1 MKAMYSK
8 HEMNQYLLMC
18 SSELKGVCLQGRD
31 GKVVQV
37 YRKRWVIHI
46 ERLTR
51 EKVNGATAA
60 SFTPVSQHQHHIK
73 WPANVS
79 CVG

>member
-1 MKAMYSK
+1 M
-8 HEMNQYLLMC
+8 
-18 SSELKGVCLQGRD
+18 QGRD

-51 EKVNGATAA
+51 EKVNGAQSHSLSNTLTTLRSLGAIPWLTSCCCNTVWSAA
-60 SFTPVSQHQHHIK
+60 ALSASLRSQCRRPRI
-73 WPANVS
+73 S
-79 CVG
+79 T

>member
-1 MKAMYSK
+1 MR
-8 HEMNQYLLMC
+8 LPILRC
-18 SSELKGVCLQGRD
+18 VVQGRD

-51 EKVNGATAA
+51 EKVNGVPLL
-60 SFTPVSQHQHHIK
+60 S
-73 WPANVS
+73 
-79 CVG
+79 